1 MKTVAITGPTE
12 MLGSMVYNVLKDKFR
27 LILICDDNEDLTLLE
42 KTYGDTSKHK
52 RVKVKFDDLYQDYLT
67 GFPDKPVGINFQKM
81 IAEIGPVDA
90 FINCA
95 SVVKS
100 NIAKDPIRALGS
112 LTASSFKPKRK
123 TEGIIK

>member
-81 IAEIGPVDA
+81 IA
-90 FINCA
+90 
-95 SVVKS
+95 
-100 NIAKDPIRALGS
+100 
-112 LTASSFKPKRK
+112 
-123 TEGIIK
+123 